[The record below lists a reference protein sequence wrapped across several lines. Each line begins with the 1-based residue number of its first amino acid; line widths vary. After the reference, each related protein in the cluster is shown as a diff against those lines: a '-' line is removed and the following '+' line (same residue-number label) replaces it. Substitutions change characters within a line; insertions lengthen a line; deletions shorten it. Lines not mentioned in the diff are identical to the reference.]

1 MPTTLDCLVMRNVF
15 GSDRMRQVFDSR
27 NMIQSWFET
36 WACLAEA
43 QADVGMIPAEAA
55 AEIRAA
61 TRRDDYDAE
70 EIGRKIATGRHFLMP
85 SINALTAASGESGR
99 YVHWGA
105 TTQDIT
111 DTGMMLQIRQAMAIV
126 EPAAEEITAIVARL
140 AARYRDQPM
149 AGRTHWQHAVPMTF
163 GFKLAQWVDEL
174 ERHRERLARAR
185 ADVLVA
191 ELGGAGGTLA
201 SLGDKAD
208 PVLDAFCR
216 RIGLAKPGVAWHGS
230 RDRLAA
236 LVNELGML
244 AAMLEKICL
253 EVGRLSS
260 AEIGEL
266 HEPRNKGQVGSSTMP
281 QKHNPILCERSAAGC
296 RLVRGMV
303 PVMQSLMIGVHE
315 RDMAS
320 VAAEWLLIPQCFIVL
335 DGSLQYTHTILSG
348 LQVFPARMD
357 ANLGIT
363 RGGIAA
369 EAVMFGLAQQLGRTE
384 AHDLMV
390 EVAREAMEQRR
401 DLGEVLS
408 EHPTAR
414 EVLSAEEIARLV
426 DPTNHLGLSQRIVD
440 RVLADRDARSGQA

>member
-15 GSDRMRQVFDSR
+15 GSDRMRSVFDTR

-36 WACLAEA
+36 WASLAEA
-43 QADVGMIPAEAA
+43 EADAGLIPAEAA

-61 TRRDDYDAE
+61 TLRDDYDLE
-70 EIGRKIATGRHFLMP
+70 EIGRAVATGRHFLMP
-85 SINALTAASGESGR
+85 SIRALTAASGESGR

-111 DTGMMLQIRQAMAIV
+111 DTGMVLQIREAMAII
-126 EPAAEEITAIVARL
+126 EPAVDEITAIVAAL
-140 AARYRDQPM
+140 AAKYRDQPM

-163 GFKLAQWVDEL
+163 GLKLAQWVDEL
-174 ERHRERLARAR
+174 DRDRERLGRAR
-185 ADVLVA
+185 QGVLVA

-201 SLGDKAD
+201 SLGDKAG
-208 PVLDAFCR
+208 PVLEAFCR
-216 RIGLAKPGVAWHGS
+216 RTGLARPQAAWHGS
-230 RDRLAA
+230 RDRLAE
-236 LVNELGML
+236 LVNTLGML

-296 RLVRGMV
+296 RLVRGLV

-315 RDMAS
+315 RDMSS
-320 VAAEWLLIPQCFIVL
+320 VAAEWLLIPQCFIIL
-335 DGSLQYTHTILSG
+335 DGSLQYTRTILSG
-348 LQVFPARMD
+348 LQVFPERMD
-357 ANLGIT
+357 ANLDIT

-369 EAVMFGLAQQLGRTE
+369 EAVMFGLADKLGRSE

-401 DLGEVLS
+401 SLGEVLG
-408 EHPTAR
+408 EHPQVR
-414 EVLSAEEIARLV
+414 ELLSEDEIARLV
-426 DPTNHLGLSQRIVD
+426 DPRNHLGLSQSITD
-440 RVLADRDARSGQA
+440 SVLASRAGTDPAI

>member
-15 GSDRMRQVFDSR
+15 GSDRMRGVFDSR
-27 NMIQSWFET
+27 EMIQSWFET

-43 QADVGMIPAEAA
+43 EADVGLIPADAA

-61 TRRDDYDAE
+61 TRRDDFDVE
-70 EIGRKIATGRHFLMP
+70 EIGRKVATGRHFLMP
-85 SINALTAASGESGR
+85 SINALIAASGESGR

-111 DTGMMLQIRQAMAIV
+111 DTGMILQIRAAMSIV
-126 EPAAEEITAIVARL
+126 EPAVAEITGIVADL
-140 AARYRDQPM
+140 ALKYRDQPM

-163 GFKLAQWVDEL
+163 GLKLAQWVDEL
-174 ERHRERLARAR
+174 ERNRARLARAR
-185 ADVLVA
+185 EAVLVA

-201 SLGDKAD
+201 SLGDQAEA
-208 PVLDAFCR
+208 VLDAFCG
-216 RIGLAKPGVAWHGS
+216 RIGLAKPDAAWHGS
-230 RDRLAA
+230 RDRLAE
-236 LVNELGML
+236 LVSALGML

-296 RLVRGMV
+296 RLVRGFV
-303 PVMQSLMIGVHE
+303 PVMQGLMIGVHE
-315 RDMAS
+315 RDMSS
-320 VAAEWLLIPQCFIVL
+320 VAAEWLMIPQCFIIL
-335 DGSLQYTHTILSG
+335 DGSLQYTQTILSG
-348 LQVFPARMD
+348 LQVFPDRMD
-357 ANLGIT
+357 ANLDIT

-369 EAVMFGLAQQLGRTE
+369 EAVMFGLAQQLGRAQ

-390 EVAREAMEQRR
+390 DVAREAMEQKRS
-401 DLGEVLS
+401 LAEVLAEQPLVRETLS
-408 EHPTAR
+408 E
-414 EVLSAEEIARLV
+414 EEIARLV
-426 DPTNHLGLSQRIVD
+426 DPRNHLGLSQAIVD
-440 RVLADRDARSGQA
+440 KVLARRADQEPSA